1 MADIFTRRDDHG
13 SLASGRRRT
22 WFRTWQERVRDPSL
36 TALLILEVC
45 VLFLAAPLAAKGLPV
60 ARAIGE
66 VLILA
71 VVIVVVVL
79 SYRRGAILVILIGLA
94 ARLAS
99 FSLGPGW
106 SSIAASV
113 LNHGGNILVF
123 LAVSWVVAR
132 AVYAPGRIT
141 FHRLQGTVVLYL
153 NLASIFAS
161 VFSLIWVLDPAA
173 FGNLA
178 APTGGPSEMVTML
191 YFSLTTMTTTGYGDI
206 VPVDPFARSLAN
218 LESMFGQFYFAITVT
233 RLVTLE
239 LEEHRRR

>member
-1 MADIFTRRDDHG
+1 
-13 SLASGRRRT
+13 
-22 WFRTWQERVRDPSL
+22 
-36 TALLILEVC
+36 
-45 VLFLAAPLAAKGLPV
+45 VLFLAAPLAVKGLPV

-123 LAVSWVVAR
+123 LAVSWVVAQ

-161 VFSLIWVLDPAA
+161 VFSLIWVPDPAA

-178 APTGGPSEMVTML
+178 AATGGPSEMVTML

-233 RLVTLE
+233 RPVTLE